1 MKQFSQSCIENRD
14 PILSVI
20 QPLLSGRSQLLEIGS
35 GSGQHAVDFAQAMPH
50 LSWQCSDRLE
60 NHPSINAWLEE
71 RGLSN
76 TPIPLELDVTQEQ
89 WPQLKADAVFSA
101 NTAHIMSLQMVESF
115 VSGVANVLSKEG
127 IFLLYGPFNYKGDF
141 TSESNRSFDQWLKQ
155 RDPASGVRDFEW
167 LNQLAEKGGMRLQGD
182 VAMPANNRILYW
194 KKVFRS
200 DTTLGA

>member
-1 MKQFSQSCIENRD
+1 
-14 PILSVI
+14 
-20 QPLLSGRSQLLEIGS
+20 
-35 GSGQHAVDFAQAMPH
+35 
-50 LSWQCSDRLE
+50 
-60 NHPSINAWLEE
+60 
-71 RGLSN
+71 
-76 TPIPLELDVTQEQ
+76 
-89 WPQLKADAVFSA
+89 
-101 NTAHIMSLQMVESF
+101 MVESF